1 MTGSRDGDPQTRTR
15 SMDDDRYPASQTG
28 PVRYYSWRWG
38 PDEERR
44 PGLPWIGIFLVAFG
58 GLLLIQQTVPE
69 SQGSSSLIVLAAG
82 IASLIVWALR
92 RGTIALYAGAFLT
105 ALAVPGA
112 FEGITGTDL
121 GPGWGTVA
129 FGLAFLFVALIRA
142 SRGGGWGWQV
152 FWGGIL
158 VLVGGSQVAKPDVA
172 DLVWPVLIVIVG
184 LVVLTGGLRQ
194 STQ

>member
-1 MTGSRDGDPQTRTR
+1 ME
-15 SMDDDRYPASQTG
+15 DDRYPASQG
-28 PVRYYSWRWG
+28 GVRYYGWRWG

-44 PGLPWIGIFLVAFG
+44 PGLPWIGIFLVVFG

-82 IASLIVWALR
+82 IASLIVWGIR

-105 ALAVPGA
+105 ALALPGA
-112 FEGITGTDL
+112 YEGLTRTDI

-142 SRGGGWGWQV
+142 SRGGGWGWQA

-158 VLVGGSQVAKPDVA
+158 VLVGGSQVAKPDIA
-172 DLVWPVLIVIVG
+172 DLVWPLLIVIVG